1 MGVEIVR
8 KTGGLRLRLQP
19 ALRAGYAKRSDTTTM
34 EWAPAASG
42 IGSRIEWRMANGKP
56 FAAIIGR
63 WRRREDE
70 TLSSSTIEE
79 LLVVKVTANGGC
91 EVATVGALSPG
102 ALVAAREIADTR
114 AASFRCGIDKPALNG
129 NAANGSVRLLDDHFG
144 EHETLEH
151 NGSLVELSH
160 FPSGAVEIRY
170 RQSKPSLKVEV
181 GTLLLR
187 GQERAGQIT
196 GSAFLFKAGCKPA
209 EYSVTGRRT
218 DGVLVLE
225 GNAPRREP
233 GSYAAS
239 AASKAP
245 KPSRLAFS
253 HEPITEAAATQP
265 ERAIAPCGQC
275 ISATVKAIDGVGT
288 EHAHATAEIT
298 SEDVRGYCIVGP
310 LDAARGI
317 LELGDPAFALIA
329 AGRCIP
335 GMGDVLAGCGR
346 ILLG

>member
-1 MGVEIVR
+1 
-8 KTGGLRLRLQP
+8 
-19 ALRAGYAKRSDTTTM
+19 
-34 EWAPAASG
+34 
-42 IGSRIEWRMANGKP
+42 MANGKP

-63 WRRREDE
+63 WRRLEE
-70 TLSSSTIEE
+70 EALSSSTIEE

-114 AASFRCGIDKPALNG
+114 AGSFRCGIDKPALNG

-170 RQSKPSLKVEV
+170 RQPKPSLKVEV
-181 GTLLLR
+181 GTLLSR

-209 EYSVTGRRT
+209 EYNVTGRRT

-233 GSYAAS
+233 GSCAAS
-239 AASKAP
+239 AASNVP

-253 HEPITEAAATQP
+253 MNRSRKRRRPNRSDAPSPHAGNANSQPSRRSTASAPNMPTSPPRSGARTCAATACS
-265 ERAIAPCGQC
+265 R
-275 ISATVKAIDGVGT
+275 
-288 EHAHATAEIT
+288 
-298 SEDVRGYCIVGP
+298 
-310 LDAARGI
+310 
-317 LELGDPAFALIA
+317 
-329 AGRCIP
+329 
-335 GMGDVLAGCGR
+335 
-346 ILLG
+346 